1 MDHQNRKEQEEHF
14 TVDQDMDSSTTL
26 KPKKLSAYMLEL

>member
-1 MDHQNRKEQEEHF
+1 MDHHKRKEQEEHF

-26 KPKKLSAYMLEL
+26 KPKNCQPIC